1 MKLRYRVALISCV
14 LFSCVGCDQA
24 TKFAAES
31 MLTKSPKV
39 YLDDMLR
46 LQVMHNRG
54 AFLSLGEALP
64 EFWRTVFF
72 CAGVSILLAAML
84 LYAVRSKHLSALA
97 TIALALCVG
106 GGVSNLVDRLRSSGA
121 VVDFINVGVGGV
133 RTGIFNFADI
143 AIMAGGFLL
152 VISLARKP
160 ARA

>member
-72 CAGVSILLAAML
+72 
-84 LYAVRSKHLSALA
+84 
-97 TIALALCVG
+97 LCG
-106 GGVSNLVDRLRSSGA
+106 C
-121 VVDFINVGVGGV
+121 VDFASGDVAVCCAV
-133 RTGIFNFADI
+133 
-143 AIMAGGFLL
+143 
-152 VISLARKP
+152 
-160 ARA
+160 